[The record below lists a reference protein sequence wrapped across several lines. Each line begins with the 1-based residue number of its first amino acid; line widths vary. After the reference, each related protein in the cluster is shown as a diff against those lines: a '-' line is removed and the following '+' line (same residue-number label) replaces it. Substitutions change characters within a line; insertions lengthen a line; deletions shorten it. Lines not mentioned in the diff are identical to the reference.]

1 MFLSFQT
8 GEEVALKKVPLRK
21 LDEGIP
27 NTALRY
33 FMQSILLAKYI
44 SKTCF
49 TKNTEKK
56 TEGKQTKDRRG
67 KGGVVKGGWENG
79 AR

>member
-49 TKNTEKK
+49 TKNKNKK
-56 TEGKQTKDRRG
+56 HKESKLRIG
-67 KGGVVKGGWENG
+67 G
-79 AR
+79 ARVGW